1 MNRNDYWRKR
11 EEEQLKHYLTEEADI
26 QRAMAEKYNYMLYQ
40 IQAQINDFY
49 ARYARREQI
58 TLAEAMQRVSK
69 MDVQAFASKAKKYV
83 EKRDFSPKANREL
96 RLYNATMRINRLELL
111 KANIGLEMVDGF
123 NDLEHLMDNSLTK
136 RTTDE
141 LKRQEEILRRDAG
154 ILGESISNN
163 AKTVRS
169 IVNASFNNATWSERI
184 WGNQTQL
191 RNELASL
198 LTQGLIQGR
207 NPRVLAPA
215 LEKMF
220 GVSKRNAER
229 LMATEL
235 ARVQTDAQMQTFK
248 ENDIDEYIFL
258 SMDTACHEC
267 MALNEQHFPVKDA
280 MPGENAPPIHPNCRC
295 STAAYVDREMLE
307 RELFGESS
315 GNTEKYARSII
326 GDIINGTTEE
336 RIDWPSARERIGRER
351 AKNIRNYA
359 KSKGINVFGIAN
371 HDLDE
376 HTMQVVIDDLAK
388 YLKRYPELL
397 TGRKGVRVTA
407 ANRFN
412 NNYAGTKNKMITL
425 NVNAY
430 RDLSFLEA
438 EYEKRVQKGWF
449 PKGTNYHALMAHE
462 VGHCIHEHYPEI
474 DPREIAMRIS
484 GKKTSTSL
492 AQYLTEHL
500 SEYSATKLNGEE
512 IISECYACVLTGVNN
527 EFALKFTAECD
538 KIIKQ
543 KRKEAQS

>member
-83 EKRDFSPKANREL
+83 EKRDFSPKANQEL

-111 KANIGLEMVDGF
+111 KANIGLEMIDGF

-154 ILGESISNN
+154 ILGETIHDN
-163 AKTVRS
+163 AKTVGS

-191 RNELASL
+191 RNELSSL

-207 NPRVLAPA
+207 NPRVLAPS

-220 GVSKRNAER
+220 GVSRRNAER

-258 SMDTACHEC
+258 SMDTACKTC
-267 MALNEQHFPVKDA
+267 MALNEEHFPVKDA

-295 STAAYVDREMLE
+295 STAAYIDREALE
-307 RELFGESS
+307 RELFGNKVIDSAGSNVQPTGEL
-315 GNTEKYARSII
+315 GVFGKAVFKTGGINTEKYVDQKRLIKEVKRDFHPENNATVVTSLRNDFKAWINSLSENVKNSIRKYTKNEGDKAPNRFFERINRGLREGNLDKTLQKHVDNISSALKEAVVKRDVVAYRGVNIDPTVGFEIGEPFYMEQFISSSII
-326 GDIINGTTEE
+326 KSHAFEETYLLELWVKKGTRGAGYIEE
-336 RIDWPSARERIGRER
+336 ISEFPTQR
-351 AKNIRNYA
+351 
-359 KSKGINVFGIAN
+359 
-371 HDLDE
+371 
-376 HTMQVVIDDLAK
+376 
-388 YLKRYPELL
+388 ELL
-397 TGRKGVRVTA
+397 IDKDSMYRVLFKGRNHIIV
-407 ANRFN
+407 
-412 NNYAGTKNKMITL
+412 
-425 NVNAY
+425 
-430 RDLSFLEA
+430 
-438 EYEKRVQKGWF
+438 
-449 PKGTNYHALMAHE
+449 E
-462 VGHCIHEHYPEI
+462 VLG
-474 DPREIAMRIS
+474 D
-484 GKKTSTSL
+484 
-492 AQYLTEHL
+492 
-500 SEYSATKLNGEE
+500 
-512 IISECYACVLTGVNN
+512 
-527 EFALKFTAECD
+527 
-538 KIIKQ
+538 
-543 KRKEAQS
+543 

>member
-69 MDVQAFASKAKKYV
+69 MDVQAFAAKAKKYV

-154 ILGESISNN
+154 ILGETISNN
-163 AKTVRS
+163 AKTVGS

-191 RNELASL
+191 RNELSSL

-248 ENDIDEYIFL
+248 ENEIDEYIFL

-267 MALNEQHFPVKDA
+267 MALNEEHFPVKDA

-295 STAAYVDREMLE
+295 STAAYVDREAVE
-307 RELFGESS
+307 RELFDRNSDESVS
-315 GNTEKYARSII
+315 RYMSNDEREAALKDKPAGRVLTREEKGQILEYAQIRRINI
-326 GDIINGTTEE
+326 HGINKFDGDITVLKAVMDEIESFRGAFPRVFKGK
-336 RIDWPSARERIGRER
+336 RITLKFSNLAEND
-351 AKNIRNYA
+351 YA
-359 KSKGINVFGIAN
+359 
-371 HDLDE
+371 
-376 HTMQVVIDDLAK
+376 
-388 YLKRYPELL
+388 
-397 TGRKGVRVTA
+397 VTDKK
-407 ANRFN
+407 
-412 NNYAGTKNKMITL
+412 TITL
-425 NVNAY
+425 NNLFMRDRAFTERDMRNSGRFTNPTIEGMIRHEFGHIVEFVHGEKGLQFAKQAY
-430 RDLSFLEA
+430 YNIHGREA
-438 EYEKRVQKGWF
+438 SS
-449 PKGTNYHALMAHE
+449 E
-462 VGHCIHEHYPEI
+462 VLKQYIRKEISYYAYPEVI
-474 DPREIAMRIS
+474 NRITDEVCSSPHEITSEVLSSKDNTEFIKLIREMW
-484 GKKTSTSL
+484 
-492 AQYLTEHL
+492 
-500 SEYSATKLNGEE
+500 
-512 IISECYACVLTGVNN
+512 
-527 EFALKFTAECD
+527 LKEGL
-538 KIIKQ
+538 
-543 KRKEAQS
+543 R

>member
-69 MDVQAFASKAKKYV
+69 MDVQAFAAKAKKYV

-163 AKTVRS
+163 AKTVGS

-191 RNELASL
+191 RNELSSL

-220 GVSKRNAER
+220 GVSRRNAER

-258 SMDTACHEC
+258 SMDTACKTC
-267 MALNEQHFPVKDA
+267 MALNEEHFPVKDA

-295 STAAYVDREMLE
+295 STAAYIDREALE
-307 RELFGESS
+307 RELFGE
-315 GNTEKYARSII
+315 
-326 GDIINGTTEE
+326 E
-336 RIDWPSARERIGRER
+336 RLYERGEDDPR
-351 AKNIRNYA
+351 AKNYLYTNDE
-359 KSKGINVFGIAN
+359 KSIQNI
-371 HDLDE
+371 LDR
-376 HTMQVVIDDLAK
+376 IDIEDD
-388 YLKRYPELL
+388 PELIKFVKDNIL
-397 TGRKGVRVTA
+397 HMPLEDFSVLDKAGISVKRSHGSNFINNEPIIDKDGRK
-407 ANRFN
+407 
-412 NNYAGTKNKMITL
+412 I
-425 NVNAY
+425 
-430 RDLSFLEA
+430 
-438 EYEKRVQKGWF
+438 YEIRLD
-449 PKGTNYHALMAHE
+449 PKEGLHLAFAHE
-462 VGHCIHEHYPEI
+462 YVHFAQLVNDLYNDKEFRGVLNHFADSVIRMDYTFIDGSYYGVAVSDLLVSDYQGRTYVKETPTGFEKEI
-474 DPREIAMRIS
+474 EATDFVEYITKGYEAYIS
-484 GKKTSTSL
+484 NPKMLEKK
-492 AQYLTEHL
+492 
-500 SEYSATKLNGEE
+500 
-512 IISECYACVLTGVNN
+512 
-527 EFALKFTAECD
+527 D
-538 KIIKQ
+538 KMLYDYFR
-543 KRKEAQS
+543 KRGLRG

>member
-69 MDVQAFASKAKKYV
+69 MDVQAFGAKAKKYV

-163 AKTVRS
+163 AKTVGS

-191 RNELASL
+191 RNELSSL

-220 GVSKRNAER
+220 GVSRRNAER

-258 SMDTACHEC
+258 SMDTACKTC
-267 MALNEQHFPVKDA
+267 MALNEEHFPVKDA

-295 STAAYVDREMLE
+295 STAAYVDREALE
-307 RELFGESS
+307 REIYEEDLLAKQEESDILNTQDLLQEDESVSIPKSYVRNYQDFEKLSLSKDEKQLLSDLLSLSQES
-315 GNTEKYARSII
+315 GFEYGQIVYKGGKTKPFTDRNPTRVTFPKSVYKEEELCFFHAHTNITTLSMKDLSVLTHPGVNSVAVVSANGDVFVARI
-326 GDIINGTTEE
+326 GNGVRPEEEAFSDKAQADFRAMIDINIM
-336 RIDWPSARERIGRER
+336 DWPEFFSWTPAERSYMAIRETMYQLAR
-351 AKNIRNYA
+351 
-359 KSKGINVFGIAN
+359 
-371 HDLDE
+371 
-376 HTMQVVIDDLAK
+376 K
-388 YLKRYPELL
+388 Y
-397 TGRKGVRVTA
+397 GW
-407 ANRFN
+407 
-412 NNYAGTKNKMITL
+412 TL
-425 NVNAY
+425 
-430 RDLSFLEA
+430 E
-438 EYEKRVQKGWF
+438 G
-449 PKGTNYHALMAHE
+449 
-462 VGHCIHEHYPEI
+462 
-474 DPREIAMRIS
+474 
-484 GKKTSTSL
+484 GKL
-492 AQYLTEHL
+492 
-500 SEYSATKLNGEE
+500 
-512 IISECYACVLTGVNN
+512 
-527 EFALKFTAECD
+527 
-538 KIIKQ
+538 
-543 KRKEAQS
+543 